1 VPVKDTIKSA
11 DEDGFVKK
19 TLERSTLWAVQ
30 TPQAFLK
37 DIIMKAH
44 KKAAETGLRH
54 RRHRFGERMGMPV
67 RVVMGSY
74 NNIKITTREDLI
86 FAEALATRRD
96 NNKNTNFIK
105 HQRKARVVGMIN
117 VQSLSRS
124 LAILPQ

>member
-44 KKAAETGLRH
+44 KKAAEDGFYGTDDTVLV
-54 RRHRFGERMGMPV
+54 ERMGMPV

-96 NNKNTNFIK
+96 K
-105 HQRKARVVGMIN
+105 Q
-117 VQSLSRS
+117 
-124 LAILPQ
+124 